1 MSSSTINLLQ
11 KNTGSVREITELEDK
26 LHAASL
32 WSLGILV
39 GAGVLI
45 GASFLYLSTTVRR
58 LETSKIDIGRQINQ
72 QSDKEGILLS
82 LKDRTGIAAKALAA
96 GRPWG
101 DLFPLLT
108 NISGSGFTQ
117 VSADE
122 AGKVTADLNVGSVE
136 EAADIVT
143 TIQSLAADRSL
154 RSPQLSSFIITE
166 SGQIRLSLTFI
177 PIF

>member
-1 MSSSTINLLQ
+1 M
-11 KNTGSVREITELEDK
+11 
-26 LHAASL
+26 
-32 WSLGILV
+32 
-39 GAGVLI
+39 
-45 GASFLYLSTTVRR
+45 
-58 LETSKIDIGRQINQ
+58 GRQINQ

-108 NISGSGFTQ
+108 SISGSGFTS

-122 AGKVTADLNVGSVE
+122 AGKVTAELNVGSVE
-136 EAADIVT
+136 QAAEIVT
-143 TIQSLAADRSL
+143 TIQNLAQDRAL
-154 RSPQLSSFIITE
+154 RSPQLSSFVIAE
-166 SGQIRLSLTFI
+166 SGVIRLSLTFI